1 MKNNILPHLG
11 LALLRIVPS
20 LMMLSHG
27 YPKFQKLISGN
38 MEFAN
43 PLGIGEGP
51 SLFLAV
57 VGEFLAPILI
67 IVGYKTRFV
76 AIPTFITML
85 VAAIIVHGSDPFGTQ
100 EKAWLYAVV
109 FAAIILLGPGKF
121 SLDKK

>member
-1 MKNNILPHLG
+1 MKNGFLTHTG

-43 PLGIGEGP
+43 PIGIGQGP
-51 SLFLAV
+51 SLFLCV
-57 VGEFLAPILI
+57 IGEFVAPILLI
-67 IVGYKTRFV
+67 IGYKTRFA
-76 AIPTFITML
+76 AIPALITML
-85 VAAIIVHGSDPFGTQ
+85 VAAIIVHGSDPFGQQ
-100 EKAWLYAVV
+100 EKAWLYSVI
-109 FAAIILLGPGKF
+109 FLTIILLGPGKF